1 MSTCS
6 RDNAWGVA
14 HVGSGS
20 RPLQRQEDA
29 VMVPNSRAGSRGGSA
44 PRDSSEGLASGEPIS
59 PRIVCVRS
67 NTGETPGSR
76 PLQRQEDAM
85 MVPNSRACSRGGSAP
100 RDRSG
105 RQASGETS
113 SPRIVCVRSN
123 TGETPG
129 IRPLQR
135 QEDAAMVPN
144 SRACSRGG
152 SAPRVRPGSLASG
165 DTISP
170 RIVTVRSNTGETLG
184 SRPLQ
189 RQEDAVMVPN
199 SRACS
204 RGGSAPRDSSGGLAS
219 GETSSPRI
227 VSVRS
232 NTGETP
238 GIRPLQRQE
247 DAAMVPNS
255 RACSRGGSAPRVR
268 PGSLASG
275 DTISPRIV
283 TVRSNT
289 GETLGRRP
297 LQRQEDAVMVPNSRA
312 CSRGG
317 SAPRDSSGGLAS
329 GETISPRVVVSVR
342 SNTGETPGSRPLQ
355 RQEDAA
361 MVPNSRARSRGG
373 SAPRDS
379 SGDLASEETIS
390 PVVVSVRSHNG
401 ETPGSRP
408 LQRQEEAS
416 RAERLCMQERF
427 YSLPGSVPFGPPDGL
442 GIVREPR
449 NQEDTCHCSE
459 HTMRHQKQS
468 RISELNRIW
477 DERKSLLADT
487 ALNLKDK
494 QNIVRR
500 MARTGTELVLLNDGR
515 VGDVATGIG
524 GTLVLPPLNV
534 DDVKHHFGDVK
545 GFPGI
550 SVLVDLIKHGVPVVT
565 SATPTDPRKA
575 LQYGNHSSVQEHMPT
590 VWEKLCED
598 VLRNRCLVFTREA
611 AEKIVGLCVAPLG
624 AWSPTKSE

>member
-20 RPLQRQEDA
+20 RPLQCQEDA

-76 PLQRQEDAM
+76 PLQRQEDAV

-123 TGETPG
+123 TGDTPG

-152 SAPRVRPGSLASG
+152 SAPRDRPGSLASG
-165 DTISP
+165 HTISP

-219 GETSSPRI
+219 GEK
-227 VSVRS
+227 
-232 NTGETP
+232 
-238 GIRPLQRQE
+238 
-247 DAAMVPNS
+247 
-255 RACSRGGSAPRVR
+255 
-268 PGSLASG
+268 
-275 DTISPRIV
+275 
-283 TVRSNT
+283 
-289 GETLGRRP
+289 
-297 LQRQEDAVMVPNSRA
+297 
-312 CSRGG
+312 
-317 SAPRDSSGGLAS
+317 
-329 GETISPRVVVSVR
+329 ISPRVVVSVR

-379 SGDLASEETIS
+379 SGGLASEETIS

-408 LQRQEEAS
+408 LQRQEEA
-416 RAERLCMQERF
+416 
-427 YSLPGSVPFGPPDGL
+427 
-442 GIVREPR
+442 
-449 NQEDTCHCSE
+449 
-459 HTMRHQKQS
+459 
-468 RISELNRIW
+468 
-477 DERKSLLADT
+477 
-487 ALNLKDK
+487 
-494 QNIVRR
+494 
-500 MARTGTELVLLNDGR
+500 
-515 VGDVATGIG
+515 
-524 GTLVLPPLNV
+524 
-534 DDVKHHFGDVK
+534 
-545 GFPGI
+545 
-550 SVLVDLIKHGVPVVT
+550 
-565 SATPTDPRKA
+565 
-575 LQYGNHSSVQEHMPT
+575 
-590 VWEKLCED
+590 
-598 VLRNRCLVFTREA
+598 
-611 AEKIVGLCVAPLG
+611 
-624 AWSPTKSE
+624 